1 MQEVYLI
8 QCWPSHDDLLIRKKG
23 IQGNFLDLH
32 SRERLA
38 KVITW
43 YGQTLRYV
51 GSARRYDSSCILFFV
66 NVWTELSNQFWH
78 FWGNPGELTFVIVI
92 LTFMDYVEPYHTAS
106 WPDRYRPSQEIT
118 NLQWLLW
125 GLAWTLRN

>member
-1 MQEVYLI
+1 MVWADFEIRGLSEEV
-8 QCWPSHDDLLIRKKG
+8 RFK
-23 IQGNFLDLH
+23 LH
-32 SRERLA
+32 S
-38 KVITW
+38 
-43 YGQTLRYV
+43 
-51 GSARRYDSSCILFFV
+51 FFV